1 MNGTHAGKGVVLP
14 WGVENQPPASPA
26 AAVAGVSPQA
36 RVSLEGLDYNPAS
49 GMNPLV
55 WAAARLLDMVPQI
68 RAMPRLNNP
77 GVLRTQLSAE
87 IRAFEQRAQ
96 AAGVPHQEVVGA
108 RYCLCTVLDEA
119 AAQTPGGGRGEWAKR
134 SLLVE
139 FHKEAWGGEKYYQL
153 LDKLELEPARYKNL
167 IELLYYCNALGF
179 QGRYGIKDSGRSE
192 LEMCKRR
199 MASILAAARGGYEHR
214 LSPHWQGVNST
225 PPVWRLVPPWVVAML
240 CALIGFG
247 VFLWFLFSLGGPF
260 NATSRKLAELKVP
273 ELVITRPVV
282 RAPPKPETRC
292 QALKRGI
299 DDGSVAVTSAEPGRC
314 VVTLKGDGLFRSA
327 STEIRP
333 PYDQV
338 IGGIAAAL
346 RGMGDGAVR
355 VLGYTDNQGISTARF
370 PNNQALS
377 QERAEVVKDLLNL
390 HLGATS
396 RISVAA
402 VGRGDLEPVGD
413 NRTPEGRA
421 MNRRVELRVTFRDGA
436 VRAQAH
442 PSEVRR

>member
-68 RAMPRLNNP
+68 RAMPRLDNP
-77 GVLRTQLSAE
+77 GVLRIQLSAE

-119 AAQTPGGGRGEWAKR
+119 AAQTPWGGRGEWAKR

-179 QGRYGIKDSGRSE
+179 QGRYGIKDSGHSE

-199 MASILAAARGGYEHR
+199 MASILATVRGGYEHR